1 MATRFGGGCLGA
13 AAFARVKRIAIQNDP
28 SWYINI
34 INRPAGPTTALSFH
48 ATHTMA
54 GHIRPESHTGQTSG
68 FCEKHTDLWRFI
80 SAENDIK
87 VLNQAVSAR
96 GNAFLIGKDLEHLYN
111 GLRSAQTGASRH
123 RHHLILS
130 WESAPEW
137 LRIDWSQHKTFMEIH
152 YRNPNII
159 LKYSDPNYWRAIQV
173 DDLSKY
179 VQNEF
184 GSLRTKILY
193 FKDEEFQLRTLDL
206 TYMPSFDD
214 DLETTEHCYYFEM
227 GKKHSRCT
235 PEIFYLYEKDSLS
248 TPKKPKIPWHERN

>member
-1 MATRFGGGCLGA
+1 
-13 AAFARVKRIAIQNDP
+13 
-28 SWYINI
+28 
-34 INRPAGPTTALSFH
+34 
-48 ATHTMA
+48 MA

-87 VLNQAVSAR
+87 VLNQAFSAR

-111 GLRSAQTGASRH
+111 GLRSALTGASRH

-152 YRNPNII
+152 YRNPDII

-179 VQNEF
+179 VQKEF

-235 PEIFYLYEKDSLS
+235 PETFYLYEKDSLS